1 MQKKNNKKQNNQFHL
16 RAPYKVLLAGLSLN
30 LIILLVVIALPY
42 PSSTT
47 FFAIRVMLASSAALI
62 LAIIPGSLQVNLN
75 NWLIASGAMSAF
87 VIVLLINPPA
97 L

>member
-1 MQKKNNKKQNNQFHL
+1 MHKKNKKKKDEFSL
-16 RAPYKVLLAGLSLN
+16 SATYKVLLAGLVLN

-62 LAIIPGSLQVNLN
+62 LAIIPGSLKVNLN